1 MSTTRISYLNC
12 LTGQKIVKKIKM
24 KNNNLLI
31 GVVLSAIVCGLI
43 IFSIEKNY
51 SFLQIFFGFL
61 IYILPSIFI
70 TSLRS
75 KLTVFFLSSSTI
87 MLGFLSYKYQFYEV
101 WVGVLEAIIIGRAIN
116 FYRIKR

>member
-1 MSTTRISYLNC
+1 
-12 LTGQKIVKKIKM
+12 M

-31 GVVLSAIVCGLI
+31 GVVLSVTVCGLI

-51 SFLQIFFGFL
+51 SFIQIMIGFL

-70 TSLRS
+70 TSLQS
-75 KLTVFFLSSSTI
+75 KLTVFLLSSTTI
-87 MLGFLSYKYQFYEV
+87 MLGFISYKYQFYEV

-116 FYRIKR
+116 FYKIINK

>member
-1 MSTTRISYLNC
+1 MNY
-12 LTGQKIVKKIKM
+12 LTGQKIVKKLKM

-31 GVVLSAIVCGLI
+31 SVVLSAIVCGLI

-51 SFLQIFFGFL
+51 SFIQIIIGF
-61 IYILPSIFI
+61 IVYILLSIFI
-70 TSLRS
+70 TSLQS
-75 KLTVFFLSSSTI
+75 KLTVFLLTSTTI

-116 FYRIKR
+116 FYKIRN